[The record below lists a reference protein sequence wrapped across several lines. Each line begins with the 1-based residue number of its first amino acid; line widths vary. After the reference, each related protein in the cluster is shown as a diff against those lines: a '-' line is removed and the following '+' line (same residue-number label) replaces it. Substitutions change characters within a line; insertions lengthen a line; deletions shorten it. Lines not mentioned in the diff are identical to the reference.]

1 MTYGENSIM
10 LRAELATLLRQ
21 HRIQQRLGGPGLH
34 TVPESTTVGQ
44 RKALGEQIL
53 RYRHAV
59 LVWCLQAVQAAD
71 PRINI
76 DSTTR
81 RNRSPAEDLG
91 HRLTAAVQASTAGLP
106 PIVELTTEHELAM
119 VESWRQAARAAAL
132 GEHDF
137 DAGVGYGRLSH
148 TECRTVLTDAA
159 DITRGLVALDR
170 RYALIPGWE
179 KLHHQGRLD
188 RAAEACAAIAES
200 DNPDYTVDLRGWRP
214 APTTVE
220 GPPRPGLI
228 GVVQAEHDLLIHLT
242 KFPNARNLRL
252 VLHSQRVLSHEA
264 ARRAR
269 PFAPDLADKWQTRAE
284 TYTTLVRQA
293 RDLGGQIG
301 TGGLAAA
308 QGANAV
314 GRLQRLSQ
322 TDLDDRSPLRHLDT
336 LLDRVDDRLSDI
348 IEHGANKR
356 LYFLRVTLPRIIDHP
371 EGLIKPARQRYV
383 PVTMPVQT
391 DLLAVVHTRLRPQ
404 PPPRPAPSLGA
415 AQSRADLREAIAHR
429 PQPRGLGLAD

>member
-1 MTYGENSIM
+1 MTYGENSSE
-10 LRAELATLLRQ
+10 LRAEIATLLRQ
-21 HRIQQRLGGPGLH
+21 HRIQQRLGGPGMH

-44 RKALGEQIL
+44 RRALGEQIL

-71 PRINI
+71 PRISI
-76 DSTTR
+76 QSTTR
-81 RNRSPAEDLG
+81 RTRSPAEDLG
-91 HRLTAAVQASTAGLP
+91 RRLTAAVQASTAGLP
-106 PIVELTTEHELAM
+106 PIVELTTQQEFAM

-137 DAGVGYGRLSH
+137 TDVGHGRLSDA
-148 TECRTVLTDAA
+148 ECRTVLTDVS

-179 KLHHQGRLD
+179 TLQGQGRLD
-188 RAAEACAAIAES
+188 RSAEACTSFAES
-200 DNPDYTVDLRGWRP
+200 DNPDYTVDLRGWRS

-220 GPPRPGLI
+220 GRPMPGLI

-252 VLHSQRVLSHEA
+252 VLDSQRILSHEA
-264 ARRAR
+264 SRRVR
-269 PFAPDLADKWQTRAE
+269 PFDPGLAGKWQTRAE
-284 TYTTLVRQA
+284 TYTALVRRT
-293 RDLGGQIG
+293 RDLGGRIG

-314 GRLQRLSQ
+314 GRLRRLSK
-322 TDLDDRSPLRHLDT
+322 TDLDDRSPLRHLDS
-336 LLDRVDDRLSDI
+336 LLDRVDDRLSEI

-356 LYFLRVTLPRIIDHP
+356 LYFLRVTLPRVIDQP

-383 PVTMPVQT
+383 PVTAPVQT
-391 DLLAVVHTRLRPQ
+391 DLLAVVQTRLRP
-404 PPPRPAPSLGA
+404 PPPARPAPSPRA
-415 AQSRADLREAIAHR
+415 ANSRADLREAIAHR
-429 PQPRGLGLAD
+429 PEPRGLGLAD